1 MDFLVRIEIA
11 EPPADQRAELIKQE
25 AARAVELAE
34 QGHVHKLWR
43 VQGRWA
49 NAGLWS
55 AQDSDELMHLLDSLP
70 LRPWM
75 TISVDAVEH
84 HPSDPSA
91 G

>member
-11 EPPADQRAELIKQE
+11 EPPADQRAELVKQE

-34 QGHVHKLWR
+34 QGQVRKLWR

-49 NAGLWS
+49 NAGLWR
-55 AQDSDELMHLLDSLP
+55 AQDSDELMRLLDSLP

-91 G
+91 A